1 MVCIYCHSK
10 TGIIN
15 SRHLARNN
23 QTWRRRQ
30 CLKCKALMTT
40 LEEANYSGLW
50 MIINDKGMKS
60 FNRDKLF
67 LSIYDSLKH
76 RKTAINDANS
86 ITSTIIAKM
95 AKNCSDGRIEHQKLI
110 EIAKSC
116 LKNFDKPAFIHYQA
130 FYCHK

>member
-1 MVCIYCHSK
+1 MVCIYCLSK
-10 TGIIN
+10 TGIVN
-15 SRHLARNN
+15 SRHLARSN

-50 MIINDKGMKS
+50 MVAKDKNIKP
-60 FNRDKLF
+60 FDRDKLF

-76 RKTAINDANS
+76 RKTAISDANG
-86 ITSTIIAKM
+86 ITSTIIAKL

-110 EIAKSC
+110 DITTSC
-116 LKNFDKPAFIHYQA
+116 LKNFDKPALVHYQA
-130 FYCHK
+130 YYYPK